1 MDYFVSHYQMLL
13 KALQRSH
20 ASMLST
26 LMMFLV
32 IGVTLILPSISFL
45 VVQNLKSISET
56 IQHESQISIFLKKD
70 ISIDAKNKIEKDL
83 KSRIEIN
90 NYHYVRKEEA
100 WPKLQKSMGFNES
113 NNGLSEN
120 PLPDAFFVSPNTINP
135 NQIAILKS
143 SLDRLEGVDQV
154 VVDTGWVKKLNSV
167 LHLANKA
174 IFLASIL
181 LAFMLTVV
189 IGNTIRLQMTSH
201 HEEIELSKL
210 IGATNQFIR
219 RPFLYSG
226 FIYGLG
232 GGLTAA
238 LSLKLIVIFLNQ
250 TVVEVEALYGAQFI
264 IVDLTLVQYLS
275 IVGSSILIAVAASF
289 ISINQSIKKLMPT

>member
-70 ISIDAKNKIEKDL
+70 ISVDAKNKIEKDL
-83 KSRIEIN
+83 KSRIDIN
-90 NYHYVRKEEA
+90 NYHYVKKEEA

-120 PLPDAFFVSPNTINP
+120 PLPDAFFVSPKTVNP
-135 NQIAILKS
+135 NQIVILKS

-181 LAFMLTVV
+181 LASMLTVV

-289 ISINQSIKKLMPT
+289 ISINQSIKKL

>member
-83 KSRIEIN
+83 KSRIDIN
-90 NYHYVRKEEA
+90 NYHYVKKEEA

-181 LAFMLTVV
+181 LASMLTVV

>member
-1 MDYFVSHYQMLL
+1 MDYIVSHYQMLL

-26 LMMFLV
+26 LIMFLV

-45 VVQNLKSISET
+45 LVQNLKSISET

-70 ISIDAKNKIEKDL
+70 ISVDAKNKIEKDL

-90 NYHYVRKEEA
+90 NYHYVKKEEA
-100 WPKLQKSMGFNES
+100 WPRLQKSMGFNES

-120 PLPDAFFVSPNTINP
+120 PLPDAFFVSPNTVNP
-135 NQIAILKS
+135 NQIMILKS
-143 SLDRLEGVDQV
+143 SLDKLEGVDQV
-154 VVDTGWVKKLNSV
+154 VVDTGWVKKLNSI

-238 LSLKLIVIFLNQ
+238 LSLKLIVIFLNR
-250 TVVEVEALYGAQFI
+250 TVVEVEALYGAQFM

-289 ISINQSIKKLMPT
+289 ISINQSIKKL

>member
-70 ISIDAKNKIEKDL
+70 ISVDAKNKIEKDL
-83 KSRIEIN
+83 KSRIDIN
-90 NYHYVRKEEA
+90 NYHYVKKEEA
-100 WPKLQKSMGFNES
+100 WSKLQKSMGFNES

-181 LAFMLTVV
+181 LASMLTVV

>member
-1 MDYFVSHYQMLL
+1 MDYIVSHYQMLL
-13 KALQRSH
+13 KAIQRSH

-26 LMMFLV
+26 LIMFLV

-45 VVQNLKSISET
+45 LVQNLKSISET

-70 ISIDAKNKIEKDL
+70 ISVDAKNKIEKDL

-90 NYHYVRKEEA
+90 NYHYVKKEEA
-100 WPKLQKSMGFNES
+100 WPRLQKSMGFNES

-120 PLPDAFFVSPNTINP
+120 PLPDAFFVSPNTVNP
-135 NQIAILKS
+135 NQIMILKS
-143 SLDRLEGVDQV
+143 SLDKLEGVDQV
-154 VVDTGWVKKLNSV
+154 VVDTGWVKKLNSI

-181 LAFMLTVV
+181 LAFMLIVV

-250 TVVEVEALYGAQFI
+250 TVVEVEALYGAQFM

-289 ISINQSIKKLMPT
+289 ISINQSIKKL

>member
-83 KSRIEIN
+83 KSRIDIN
-90 NYHYVRKEEA
+90 NYHYVKKEEA

-120 PLPDAFFVSPNTINP
+120 PLPDAFFISPNTVNP
-135 NQIAILKS
+135 NQIVILKS

-181 LAFMLTVV
+181 LASMLTVV

>member
-70 ISIDAKNKIEKDL
+70 ISVDAKNKIEKDL
-83 KSRIEIN
+83 KSRIDIN
-90 NYHYVRKEEA
+90 NYHYVKKEEA

-120 PLPDAFFVSPNTINP
+120 PLPDAFFVSPKTVNP
-135 NQIAILKS
+135 NQIVILKS
-143 SLDRLEGVDQV
+143 SLDRLEGIDQV

-181 LAFMLTVV
+181 LASMLTVV

-289 ISINQSIKKLMPT
+289 ISINQSIKKL

>member
-70 ISIDAKNKIEKDL
+70 ISVDAKNKIEKDL

-90 NYHYVRKEEA
+90 NYHYVKKEEA
-100 WPKLQKSMGFNES
+100 WSKLQKSMGFNES

-120 PLPDAFFVSPNTINP
+120 PLPDAFFVSPNTVNP
-135 NQIAILKS
+135 NQIVILKS

-181 LAFMLTVV
+181 LASMLTVV

-289 ISINQSIKKLMPT
+289 ISINQSIKKL

>member
-1 MDYFVSHYQMLL
+1 MV
-13 KALQRSH
+13 
-20 ASMLST
+20 ST

-45 VVQNLKSISET
+45 VVQNLKSISQT
-56 IQHESQISIFLKKD
+56 IQHESQITIFLKKD
-70 ISIDAKNKIEKDL
+70 ISVDAKNKIEKDL
-83 KSRIEIN
+83 KSRIEISN
-90 NYHYVRKEEA
+90 FHYAKKEEA
-100 WPKLQKSMGFNES
+100 WSKLQKSMGFNES

-120 PLPDAFFVSPNTINP
+120 PLPDAFFISPNTVNP
-135 NQIAILKS
+135 NQIEILKS

-201 HEEIELSKL
+201 FEEIELSKL

-238 LSLKLIVIFLNQ
+238 LSLKLIVICLNQ
-250 TVVEVEALYGAQFI
+250 TVIEVEAIYGAQFT
-264 IVDLTLVQYLS
+264 IVDLTPLQYLS
-275 IVGSSILIAVAASF
+275 IVGSSILIAILASF
-289 ISINQSIKKLMPT
+289 ISINQSIKKL

>member
-70 ISIDAKNKIEKDL
+70 ISVDAKNKIEKDL

-90 NYHYVRKEEA
+90 NYHYVKKEEA
-100 WPKLQKSMGFNES
+100 WSKLQKSMGFNES

-120 PLPDAFFVSPNTINP
+120 PLPDAFFVSPKTVNP
-135 NQIAILKS
+135 NQIVILKS

-181 LAFMLTVV
+181 LASMLTVV

-289 ISINQSIKKLMPT
+289 ISINQSIKKL

>member
-1 MDYFVSHYQMLL
+1 MNYFVSHYQILL

-56 IQHESQISIFLKKD
+56 IQHESQITIFLKKD
-70 ISIDAKNKIEKDL
+70 ISADAKNKIEKEL

-90 NYHYVRKEEA
+90 NYHYVKKEEA

-113 NNGLSEN
+113 NNGLSDN
-120 PLPDAFFVSPNTINP
+120 PLPDAFFISPKSVNP
-135 NQIAILKS
+135 NQIVILKS

-154 VVDTGWVKKLNSV
+154 VVDTGWVKKLNSL

-181 LAFMLTVV
+181 LASMLTMV

-201 HEEIELSKL
+201 YEEIELSKL

-250 TVVEVEALYGAQFI
+250 TVVEVEALYGTQFI
-264 IVDLTLVQYLS
+264 IIDLTPLEYLS

-289 ISINQSIKKLMPT
+289 ISINQSIKKLMAT

>member
-120 PLPDAFFVSPNTINP
+120 PLPDAFFISPNTVNP
-135 NQIAILKS
+135 NQIVILKS

-181 LAFMLTVV
+181 LASMLIVV

-289 ISINQSIKKLMPT
+289 ISINQSIKKLMAT

>member
-26 LMMFLV
+26 LIMFLV

-120 PLPDAFFVSPNTINP
+120 PLPDAFFVSPNTVNP
-135 NQIAILKS
+135 NQIVILKS

-181 LAFMLTVV
+181 LASMLTVV

>member
-1 MDYFVSHYQMLL
+1 MFV

-32 IGVTLILPSISFL
+32 IGITFILPSISFL

-56 IQHESQISIFLKKD
+56 IQHESQISIFLKKEASVD
-70 ISIDAKNKIEKDL
+70 VKNKIEKEL
-83 KSRIEIN
+83 KNRSEIN
-90 NYHYVRKEEA
+90 SYHFVKKEEA
-100 WPKLQKSMGFNES
+100 WPKLQKSMGFNDS

-120 PLPDAFFVSPNTINP
+120 PLPDAFFISPKTVNP
-135 NQIAILKS
+135 NQIADLKS
-143 SLDRLEGVDQV
+143 FLDKLDGVDQV

-167 LHLANKA
+167 LRLANKA
-174 IFLASIL
+174 ILLVSIL
-181 LAFMLTVV
+181 LASMLVVV

-210 IGATNQFIR
+210 IGATNQFLR

-226 FIYGLG
+226 FIFGLG

-238 LSLKLIVIFLNQ
+238 IVLKLIVIFLNQ
-250 TVVEVEALYGAQFI
+250 TVTEVEALYGAQFVI
-264 IVDLTLVQYLS
+264 IDLSLLQYLS
-275 IVGSSILIAVAASF
+275 IIGSSILIAISASF
-289 ISINQSIKKLMPT
+289 ISVNQSIKKF

>member
-70 ISIDAKNKIEKDL
+70 ISVDAKNKIEKDL

-90 NYHYVRKEEA
+90 NYHYVKKEEA
-100 WPKLQKSMGFNES
+100 WSKLQKSMGFNES

-120 PLPDAFFVSPNTINP
+120 PLPDAFFVSPKTVNP
-135 NQIAILKS
+135 NQIVILKS
-143 SLDRLEGVDQV
+143 SLDRLEGIDQV

-181 LAFMLTVV
+181 LASMLTVV

-250 TVVEVEALYGAQFI
+250 TVVEVEALYGAQFM

>member
-70 ISIDAKNKIEKDL
+70 ISVDAKNKIEKDL

-90 NYHYVRKEEA
+90 NYHYVKKEEA

-181 LAFMLTVV
+181 LASMLTVV

>member
-1 MDYFVSHYQMLL
+1 MDYIVSHYQMLL
-13 KALQRSH
+13 KAIQRSH

-26 LMMFLV
+26 LIMFLV

-45 VVQNLKSISET
+45 LVQNLKSISET

-70 ISIDAKNKIEKDL
+70 ISVDAKNKIEKDL

-90 NYHYVRKEEA
+90 NYHYVKKEEA
-100 WPKLQKSMGFNES
+100 WSKLQKSMGFNES

-120 PLPDAFFVSPNTINP
+120 PLPDAFFVSPKTVNP
-135 NQIAILKS
+135 NQIVILKS

-154 VVDTGWVKKLNSV
+154 VVDTGWVKKLNSI

-250 TVVEVEALYGAQFI
+250 TVVEVEALYGAQFM

-289 ISINQSIKKLMPT
+289 ISINQSIKKL

>member
-70 ISIDAKNKIEKDL
+70 ISVDAKNKIEKDL

-90 NYHYVRKEEA
+90 NYHYVKKEEA

-181 LAFMLTVV
+181 LASMLTVV

-289 ISINQSIKKLMPT
+289 ISINQSIKKL

>member
-1 MDYFVSHYQMLL
+1 MNYFVSHYQILL

-45 VVQNLKSISET
+45 LVQNLKSISET

-70 ISIDAKNKIEKDL
+70 ISVDAKNKIEKDL

-90 NYHYVRKEEA
+90 NYHYVKKEEA
-100 WPKLQKSMGFNES
+100 WPRLQKSMGFNES

-120 PLPDAFFVSPNTINP
+120 PLPDAFFVSPNTVNP
-135 NQIAILKS
+135 NQIMILKS
-143 SLDRLEGVDQV
+143 SLDKLEGVDQV
-154 VVDTGWVKKLNSV
+154 VVDTGWVKKLNSI

-238 LSLKLIVIFLNQ
+238 LSLKLIVIFLNR
-250 TVVEVEALYGAQFI
+250 TVVEVEALYGAQFM

-289 ISINQSIKKLMPT
+289 ISINQSIKKL

>member
-120 PLPDAFFVSPNTINP
+120 PLPDAFFVSPNTVNP
-135 NQIAILKS
+135 NQIVILKS

-154 VVDTGWVKKLNSV
+154 VVDTGWVKKLNSI

-181 LAFMLTVV
+181 LASMLTVV

-289 ISINQSIKKLMPT
+289 ISINQSIKKL

>member
-90 NYHYVRKEEA
+90 NYHYVKKEEA

-120 PLPDAFFVSPNTINP
+120 PLPDAFFVSPNTVNP
-135 NQIAILKS
+135 NQIVILKS

-181 LAFMLTVV
+181 LASMLTVV

-289 ISINQSIKKLMPT
+289 ISINQSIKKL

>member
-120 PLPDAFFVSPNTINP
+120 PLPDAFFISPNTINP
-135 NQIAILKS
+135 NQIVILKS

-181 LAFMLTVV
+181 LASMLTVV

>member
-1 MDYFVSHYQMLL
+1 MFL

-32 IGVTLILPSISFL
+32 IGITFILPSISFL

-56 IQHESQISIFLKKD
+56 IQHESQISVFLKKEIPVD
-70 ISIDAKNKIEKDL
+70 VKNKIEKEL
-83 KSRIEIN
+83 KSRSEIN
-90 NYHYVRKEEA
+90 SFHFVKKEEA
-100 WPKLQKSMGFNES
+100 WPKLQKSMGFNDS

-120 PLPDAFFVSPNTINP
+120 PLPDAFFISPNTINP
-135 NQIAILKS
+135 NQVADLKS
-143 SLDRLEGVDQV
+143 FLDKLDGVDQV
-154 VVDTGWVKKLNSV
+154 VVDTGWVKKLNSI

-174 IFLASIL
+174 ILLASIL
-181 LAFMLTVV
+181 LTSMLVVV

-210 IGATNQFIR
+210 IGATNQFLR

-238 LSLKLIVIFLNQ
+238 IALKLIVIFLNQ
-250 TVVEVEALYGAQFI
+250 TIVEVEALYGAQFVI
-264 IVDLTLVQYLS
+264 IDLSLLQYLS
-275 IVGSSILIAVAASF
+275 IIGSSILIAITASF
-289 ISINQSIKKLMPT
+289 ISINQSIKKL

>member
-174 IFLASIL
+174 IFLTSIL
-181 LAFMLTVV
+181 LASMLTVV

>member
-1 MDYFVSHYQMLL
+1 MDYLTSHYHMFL

-32 IGVTLILPSISFL
+32 IGITFILPSISFL

-56 IQHESQISIFLKKD
+56 IQHESQISVFLKKEIPVD
-70 ISIDAKNKIEKDL
+70 VKNKIEKEL
-83 KSRIEIN
+83 KSRSEIN
-90 NYHYVRKEEA
+90 SFHFVKKEEA
-100 WPKLQKSMGFNES
+100 WPKLQKSMGFNDS

-120 PLPDAFFVSPNTINP
+120 PLPDAFFISPNTINP
-135 NQIAILKS
+135 NQVADLKS
-143 SLDRLEGVDQV
+143 FLDKLDGVDQV
-154 VVDTGWVKKLNSV
+154 VVDTGWVKKLNSI

-174 IFLASIL
+174 ILLASIL
-181 LAFMLTVV
+181 LTSMLVVV

-210 IGATNQFIR
+210 IGATNQFLR

-238 LSLKLIVIFLNQ
+238 IALKLIVIFLNQ
-250 TVVEVEALYGAQFI
+250 TIVEVEALYGAQFVI
-264 IVDLTLVQYLS
+264 IDLSLLQYLS
-275 IVGSSILIAVAASF
+275 IIGSSILIAITASF
-289 ISINQSIKKLMPT
+289 ISINQSIKKL

>member
-45 VVQNLKSISET
+45 LVQNLKSISET

-120 PLPDAFFVSPNTINP
+120 PLPDAFFVSPNTVNP
-135 NQIAILKS
+135 NQIVILKS

-181 LAFMLTVV
+181 LASMLTVV

-289 ISINQSIKKLMPT
+289 ISINQSIKKL

>member
-70 ISIDAKNKIEKDL
+70 ISVDAKNKIEKDL

-90 NYHYVRKEEA
+90 NYHYVKKEEA
-100 WPKLQKSMGFNES
+100 WSKLQKSMGFNES

-143 SLDRLEGVDQV
+143 SLDRLEGIDQV

-201 HEEIELSKL
+201 FEEIELSKL

-238 LSLKLIVIFLNQ
+238 LSLKLIVICLNQ
-250 TVVEVEALYGAQFI
+250 TVIEVEAIYGVQFT
-264 IVDLTLVQYLS
+264 IVDLTPLQYLS
-275 IVGSSILIAVAASF
+275 IVGSSILIAILASF
-289 ISINQSIKKLMPT
+289 ISINQSIKKL

>member
-1 MDYFVSHYQMLL
+1 MDYFTSHYHMFL

-32 IGVTLILPSISFL
+32 IGITFILPSISFL

-56 IQHESQISIFLKKD
+56 IQHESQISVFLKKEIPGD
-70 ISIDAKNKIEKDL
+70 VKNKIEKEL
-83 KSRIEIN
+83 KSRSEIN
-90 NYHYVRKEEA
+90 SFHFVKKEEA
-100 WPKLQKSMGFNES
+100 WPKLQKSMGFNDS

-120 PLPDAFFVSPNTINP
+120 PLPDAFFISPNTINP
-135 NQIAILKS
+135 NQVADLKS
-143 SLDRLEGVDQV
+143 FLDKLDGVDQV
-154 VVDTGWVKKLNSV
+154 VVDTGWVKKLNSI

-174 IFLASIL
+174 ILLASIL
-181 LAFMLTVV
+181 LTSMLVVV

-210 IGATNQFIR
+210 IGATNQFLR

-238 LSLKLIVIFLNQ
+238 IALKLIVIFLNQ
-250 TVVEVEALYGAQFI
+250 TIVEVEALYGAQFVI
-264 IVDLTLVQYLS
+264 IDLSLLQYLS
-275 IVGSSILIAVAASF
+275 IIGSSILIAITASF
-289 ISINQSIKKLMPT
+289 ISINQSIKKL

>member
-120 PLPDAFFVSPNTINP
+120 PLPDAFFVSPNTVNP
-135 NQIAILKS
+135 NQIVILKS

-154 VVDTGWVKKLNSV
+154 VVDTGWVKKLNSI

-181 LAFMLTVV
+181 LASMLTVV
-189 IGNTIRLQMTSH
+189 IGNTIRLQMASH

-289 ISINQSIKKLMPT
+289 ISINQSIKKL

>member
-1 MDYFVSHYQMLL
+1 
-13 KALQRSH
+13 
-20 ASMLST
+20 MLST

-32 IGVTLILPSISFL
+32 IGITFILPSISFL

-56 IQHESQISIFLKKD
+56 IQHESQISVFLKKEIPVD
-70 ISIDAKNKIEKDL
+70 VKNKIEKEL
-83 KSRIEIN
+83 KSRSEIN
-90 NYHYVRKEEA
+90 SFHFVKKEEA
-100 WPKLQKSMGFNES
+100 WPKLQKSMGFNDS

-120 PLPDAFFVSPNTINP
+120 PLPDAFFISPNTINP
-135 NQIAILKS
+135 NQVADLKS
-143 SLDRLEGVDQV
+143 FLDKLDGVDQV
-154 VVDTGWVKKLNSV
+154 VIDTGWVKKLNSI

-174 IFLASIL
+174 ILLASIL
-181 LAFMLTVV
+181 LTSMLVVV

-210 IGATNQFIR
+210 IGATNQFLR

-238 LSLKLIVIFLNQ
+238 IALKLIVIFLNQ
-250 TVVEVEALYGAQFI
+250 TIVEVEALYGAQFVI
-264 IVDLTLVQYLS
+264 IDLSLLQYLS
-275 IVGSSILIAVAASF
+275 IIGSSILIAITASF
-289 ISINQSIKKLMPT
+289 ISINQSIKKL

>member
-1 MDYFVSHYQMLL
+1 MNYFVSHYQMLL

-26 LMMFLV
+26 FMMLLV

-56 IQHESQISIFLKKD
+56 IQHESQISIFLRKD
-70 ISIDAKNKIEKDL
+70 ISVDAKNKIEKEL
-83 KSRIEIN
+83 KNRGEIN
-90 NYHYVRKEEA
+90 NYYYVKKEEA
-100 WPKLQKSMGFNES
+100 WTKLQKSMGFNES
-113 NNGLSEN
+113 NNGLTEN
-120 PLPDAFFVSPNTINP
+120 PLPDAFFVSPITVNP
-135 NQIAILKS
+135 NQIMILKS
-143 SLDRLEGVDQV
+143 FLERLEGVEQV
-154 VVDTGWVKKLNSV
+154 VVDTDWVKKLNSI

-174 IFLASIL
+174 IFLAAIL

-201 HEEIELSKL
+201 REEIVLSKL

-238 LSLKLIVIFLNQ
+238 LTLKVIVIFLNQ
-250 TVVEVEALYGAQFI
+250 TVIDVEALYGAQFN
-264 IVDLTLVQYLS
+264 IVDLNLLQYLS
-275 IVGSSILIAVAASF
+275 IVGSSILIAVIASF
-289 ISINQSIKKLMPT
+289 ISINQSIKKI

>member
-70 ISIDAKNKIEKDL
+70 ISVDAKNKIEKDL

-90 NYHYVRKEEA
+90 NYHYVKKEEA

-120 PLPDAFFVSPNTINP
+120 PLPDAFFVSPNTVNP
-135 NQIAILKS
+135 NQIVILKS
-143 SLDRLEGVDQV
+143 FLERLEGVDQV
-154 VVDTGWVKKLNSV
+154 VIDTGWVKKLNSV
-167 LHLANKA
+167 LHLADKA

-181 LAFMLTVV
+181 LASMLTVV

-210 IGATNQFIR
+210 MGATNQFIR

-238 LSLKLIVIFLNQ
+238 LSLKLIVIFLNK

-289 ISINQSIKKLMPT
+289 ISINQSIKKL

>member
-70 ISIDAKNKIEKDL
+70 ISVDAKNKIEKDL

-90 NYHYVRKEEA
+90 NYHYVKKEEA
-100 WPKLQKSMGFNES
+100 WSKLQKSMGFNES
-113 NNGLSEN
+113 NSGLSEN
-120 PLPDAFFVSPNTINP
+120 PLPDAFFVSPKTVNP
-135 NQIAILKS
+135 NQIVILKS

-181 LAFMLTVV
+181 LASMLTVV

-289 ISINQSIKKLMPT
+289 ISINQSIKKL

>member
-1 MDYFVSHYQMLL
+1 MNYFTSHYQMFL

-20 ASMLST
+20 ASLLST

-32 IGVTLILPSISFL
+32 IGITFILPSVSFL
-45 VVQNLKSISET
+45 LVQNLKSISEI
-56 IQHESQISIFLKKD
+56 IQQESQISIFLKKD
-70 ISIDAKNKIEKDL
+70 ISVDAKNKIEKEL
-83 KSRIEIN
+83 KNREEISS
-90 NYHYVRKEEA
+90 YHFVKKEEA
-100 WPKLQKSMGFNES
+100 WSKLQKSMGFNES

-120 PLPDAFFVSPNTINP
+120 PLPDAFFVSPNTVNP
-135 NQIAILKS
+135 NQILDLKLS
-143 SLDRLEGVDQV
+143 MDKLEGIDQV
-154 VVDTGWVKKLNSV
+154 IVDTGWVKKLNSV

-174 IFLASIL
+174 ILLASIL
-181 LAFMLTVV
+181 LASMLTVV
-189 IGNTIRLQMTSH
+189 IGNTIRLQMISH

-210 IGATNQFIR
+210 IGATNPFIR

-238 LSLKLIVIFLNQ
+238 ISLKLIVIFLNQ
-250 TVVEVEALYGAQFI
+250 TVVEVEALYGAKFI
-264 IVDLTLVQYLS
+264 IIDLKLIQYLS

-289 ISINQSIKKLMPT
+289 ASINQSIKRL

>member
-1 MDYFVSHYQMLL
+1 MNYFVSHYQILL

-20 ASMLST
+20 ASMVST

-45 VVQNLKSISET
+45 VVQNLKSISQT
-56 IQHESQISIFLKKD
+56 IQHESQITIFLKKD
-70 ISIDAKNKIEKDL
+70 ISVDAKNKIEKDL
-83 KSRIEIN
+83 KSRIEISN
-90 NYHYVRKEEA
+90 FHYVKKEEA
-100 WPKLQKSMGFNES
+100 WSKLQKSMGFNES

-120 PLPDAFFVSPNTINP
+120 PLPDAFFISPNTVNP
-135 NQIAILKS
+135 NQIEILKS

-201 HEEIELSKL
+201 FEEIELSKL

-238 LSLKLIVIFLNQ
+238 LSLKLIVICLNQ
-250 TVVEVEALYGAQFI
+250 TVIEVEAIYGVQFT
-264 IVDLTLVQYLS
+264 IVDLTPLQYLS
-275 IVGSSILIAVAASF
+275 IVGSSILIAILASF
-289 ISINQSIKKLMPT
+289 ISINQSIKKL

>member
-120 PLPDAFFVSPNTINP
+120 PLPDAFFVSPNTVNP
-135 NQIAILKS
+135 NQIVILKS

-181 LAFMLTVV
+181 LASMLTVV

-275 IVGSSILIAVAASF
+275 IIGSSILIAVAASF
-289 ISINQSIKKLMPT
+289 ISINQSIKKL